1 MAKSGATPQ
10 QVDEQVR
17 RLLPTLS
24 VTPREMRAITLFAR
38 CQTQWNHS
46 PMGGL
51 LSLNYQ
57 GVETVARALHL
68 DLDADLLRDL
78 QVMENEV
85 VKRNVERGKRNRK
98 P

>member
-1 MAKSGATPQ
+1 
-10 QVDEQVR
+10 
-17 RLLPTLS
+17 
-24 VTPREMRAITLFAR
+24 
-38 CQTQWNHS
+38 
-46 PMGGL
+46 MGGL